1 MELLSLDTL
10 CSLVR
15 EVRPIIF
22 DRGLAANI
30 KVKGVSDFVTQADT
44 TIQSFIR
51 ERLTELCPECRFMGE
66 EGSQHDIDMC
76 VPTFVL
82 DPIDGTTNFIHDMQL
97 SAVSLALTL
106 GGETLK
112 AVVYN
117 PFTNEMFSAEKGK
130 GAYLNGNPIHV
141 SAAPD
146 LSHALVGIGTMP
158 YEKDISSGYFEL
170 YRQLFLRSEDIRR
183 IGSAAL
189 DACYV
194 AVGRIDCYLENG
206 LHLWDFAATR
216 LIIAEAGGV
225 LTDWSGNP
233 LRTDITSQT
242 CEVAFSNG
250 KFHDE
255 FIGIIKKYR
264 GNTVE

>member
-1 MELLSLDTL
+1 MELLSLQRL
-10 CSLVR
+10 CELVR

-22 DRGLAANI
+22 DRTLAADFRA
-30 KVKGVSDFVTQADT
+30 KGDSDFVTRADT
-44 TIQSFIR
+44 SIQSFIR

-66 EGSQHDIDMC
+66 EGSEHDIDPS

-117 PFTNEMFSAEKGK
+117 PFTDEMFSAEKGQ
-130 GAYLNGNPIHV
+130 GAYLNDHPIHV
-141 SAAPD
+141 SSAPD
-146 LSHALVGIGTMP
+146 LSHSLVGIGTMP
-158 YEKDISSGYFEL
+158 YEKHISEGYFEM
-170 YRQLFLRSEDIRR
+170 YRQFFLRGVDIRR

-194 AVGRIDCYLENG
+194 AVGRVDCYLENG
-206 LHLWDFAATR
+206 LCPWDFAATR
-216 LIIAEAGGV
+216 LIVTEAGGV
-225 LTDWSGNP
+225 VTDWNGNE
-233 LRTDITSQT
+233 LELARAKS
-242 CEVAFSNG
+242 EVAFSNG

-264 GNTVE
+264 GNTAI